1 LSESAIKSLLSE
13 SEVYISKGDA
23 VQASEKLYKAA
34 EECIKLLA
42 KHFKLSEVEVAEERG
57 RWTVT
62 LLERAVEALTGKL
75 GVDVRIGW
83 DAANYLHVW
92 GFHEAKIEIEG
103 VKARKPAIERLVKLA
118 EEALSRKVHG

>member
-1 LSESAIKSLLSE
+1 MSESAIKSLLSE
-13 SEVYISKGDA
+13 SEVYISKGDV

-42 KHFKLSEVEVAEERG
+42 KHFKLSEAEVAEERG

-62 LLERAVEALTGKL
+62 LLERAVESLTSKL

-103 VKARKPAIERLVKLA
+103 VKLLCDD
-118 EEALSRKVHG
+118 EEG